1 MRIFSNF
8 DTKFKSKL
16 IEKKKESLKED
27 EEIVLITRSRYYFI
41 FRVFLPFSILLALG
55 VMILMFLQNYG
66 IDWYISVPLGLVWF
80 LVVWFRII
88 HKWFK
93 YCYDFTLIMP
103 RGVVTYKQ
111 KGILHSYIKEIPAN
125 RIRSIQVSR
134 NTFL

>member
-16 IEKKKESLKED
+16 IEKKQETYKKED
-27 EEIVLITRSRYYFI
+27 LIVITRSRYYF
-41 FRVFLPFSILLALG
+41 FFKVFIPFAILLALG
-55 VMILMFLQNYG
+55 VMILMFLQNYS
-66 IDWYISVPLGLVWF
+66 INWYISIPLGIVWF

-93 YCYDFTLIMP
+93 YCYDFTIIMP